1 MLVSHVGHT
10 RGTPSQER
18 ADAHVISTGVVTSC
32 DAGDPCG
39 YGVPVTTSTP
49 VAAAVP
55 APSGTQYVITHGEH
69 RAVVA
74 EVGAMVREYAVGG
87 RDVFVPFGED
97 EVAPV
102 FNGAVLLPWPN
113 RLRDAAYEVDGV
125 RFELAQTEPDR
136 SNALHGLA
144 CWVRWALVEQTTSSV
159 TLELALPAQ
168 KGWPF
173 QLVSQ
178 ARYTVS
184 DAGLEVVVSTRNVGE
199 GTAPYGIG
207 FHPWLSPG
215 GASLDEC
222 TVQLDATTHVTV
234 DDRLL
239 PTGTEPVAGQYDL
252 TAVRSLEGL
261 DLDDAWLDVTRD
273 ADGLSWCR
281 LGCPDGR
288 TPAVWMDE
296 SMDTWQVCS
305 ANHIPQFQRAGL
317 AAEPMSCVADAFNT
331 GDRLV
336 HLAPGD
342 SHTVRWGATLL

>member
-1 MLVSHVGHT
+1 M
-10 RGTPSQER
+10 
-18 ADAHVISTGVVTSC
+18 
-32 DAGDPCG
+32 
-39 YGVPVTTSTP
+39 TTSDISPTP
-49 VAAAVP
+49 AV
-55 APSGTQYVITHGEH
+55 SGAQYVISFREH

-113 RLRDAAYEVDGV
+113 RLGNGSYVVDGV
-125 RFELAQTEPDR
+125 TYEVAHSEPDR
-136 SNALHGLA
+136 ANALHGLA
-144 CWVRWALVEQTTSSV
+144 CWVRWSLVEHSDDAV
-159 TLELALPAQ
+159 TLELALAPQ

-173 QLVSQ
+173 QLVTQ
-178 ARYTVS
+178 VRYSLS
-184 DAGLEVVVSTRNVGE
+184 DAGLEVVVTTRNVGG

-207 FHPWLSPG
+207 FHPWLSAA
-215 GASLDEC
+215 GAALDAC

-234 DDRLL
+234 DARLL
-239 PTGTEPVAGQYDL
+239 PTGTEPVAGPYDL
-252 TAVRSLEGL
+252 REVRSLAGL
-261 DLDDAWLDVTRD
+261 DLDDAWVDVTRD

-288 TPAVWMDE
+288 TPAVWMDG

-305 ANHIPQFQRAGL
+305 ADHIPHFLRGGL

-331 GDRLV
+331 GERLV

-342 SHTVRWGATLL
+342 VHTVRWGATLL

>member
-1 MLVSHVGHT
+1 M
-10 RGTPSQER
+10 
-18 ADAHVISTGVVTSC
+18 
-32 DAGDPCG
+32 
-39 YGVPVTTSTP
+39 TTSDITTAP
-49 VAAAVP
+49 AA
-55 APSGTQYVITHGEH
+55 SGTQHVITHGGH
-69 RAVVA
+69 RAVVV
-74 EVGAMVREYAVGG
+74 EVGAMVREYTVGG
-87 RDVFVPFGED
+87 REVFVPFAED

-113 RLRDAAYEVDGV
+113 RLRDASYTVDGTTY
-125 RFELAQTEPDR
+125 ELAQSEPDR
-136 SNALHGLA
+136 RNALHGLA
-144 CWVRWALVEQTTSSV
+144 CWTRWSLVEATESSV

-178 ARYTVS
+178 ARYGLS
-184 DAGLEVVVSTRNVGE
+184 DAGLEVTVTTRNVGA
-199 GTAPYGIG
+199 GTAPYGVG
-207 FHPWLSPG
+207 FHPWLSAG

-234 DDRLL
+234 DERLL
-239 PTGTEPVAGQYDL
+239 PTGTEPVAGPYDL
-252 TAVRSLEGL
+252 VTERSLAGL

-273 ADGLSWCR
+273 AEGLSWCR

-305 ANHIPQFQRAGL
+305 ANHIPQFLRGGL

-342 SHTVRWGATLL
+342 VHTVRWGATLL